1 MLSSTHVEKDRRD
14 FTSLPWKA
22 RPAGLWEEWAEASDG
37 KHRITLWLRIWAPDL
52 AWAGILTSAQIS
64 SGICSLL
71 MDFSLPF
78 AL

>member
-1 MLSSTHVEKDRRD
+1 MTTQA
-14 FTSLPWKA
+14 FTGRLGPLDSGKNGQK
-22 RPAGLWEEWAEASDG
+22 REDG
-37 KHRITLWLRIWAPDL
+37 KCRITLWLRIWAPDL